1 MSKAYESIKR
11 GLEEALEFAQGRD
24 NGTKLHVLPRV
35 NVKNLRL
42 RTGLTENDFAA
53 AIGISINTLRGW
65 ERGVRNPRGPAL
77 VLLHLVDKDPQTMR
91 KVKSLSKSLPAS

>member
-24 NGTKLHVLPRV
+24 NGTKVHVLPRV

-42 RTGLTENDFAA
+42 KTGLTENDFAA
-53 AIGISINTLRGW
+53 AMGISLNTLRGW

-91 KVKSLSKSLPAS
+91 KVKSLSEQLSAS

>member
-1 MSKAYESIKR
+1 MNKTYESIKR
-11 GLEEALEFAQGRD
+11 GLEEALEYAQGRD

-42 RTGLTENDFAA
+42 RTGMNENDFAA
-53 AIGISINTLRGW
+53 AFGISTNTLRGW

-77 VLLHLVDKDPQTMR
+77 VLLHLMENDPQTIT
-91 KVKSLSKSLPAS
+91 KVKSLFG

>member
-11 GLEEALEFAQGRD
+11 GLEEALEYAQGRD

-35 NVKNLRL
+35 DVKNLRL
-42 RTGLTENDFAA
+42 RTGLNENDFAA
-53 AIGISINTLRGW
+53 AFGISLNTLRGW

-77 VLLHLVDKDPQTMR
+77 VLLHLVEKEPQTMT
-91 KVKSLSKSLPAS
+91 KVKSLFRRLPAT